1 MAQNPNLAAL
11 SAAGVSVWLDD
22 LSRDRLQTGNLQELI
37 DTMCVVGVTTNPS
50 IFQAALS
57 KGTAYDEQVKELAD
71 RGADVDATVRTVT
84 TDDVRNACEV
94 LAKQYELSDG
104 VDGRVSI
111 EVDPRLAHD
120 TDKTI
125 LQAIELWK
133 IVDRPN
139 LFIKIPATLAGL
151 PAITAVLAEGISV
164 NVTLIF
170 SVERHRAV
178 MDAYLAGLEAAKE
191 GGHDLSKIHS
201 VASFFVSRVDTEVD
215 KRLEKI
221 GSDEAM
227 ALRGQAGV
235 ANARLAYAAYEEV
248 FVGGERYE
256 PLKADG
262 ARVQRPLWASTGV
275 KNPEYSDTLYVTELV
290 APNTV
295 NTMPEKT
302 IDAVADHGVIKG
314 DAVTGTGTAAQEL
327 FDKLTAVGIDLPD
340 VFKVLEDEGVEKFE
354 KSWLELLEAT
364 EGQLD
369 AAKKVSDW
377 RNPLRDKR
385 DKRMPR
391 IPGPCGVVIF
401 GVTGDLARK
410 KLMPAIYDL
419 ANRGLLPANFALIGF
434 ARRDWADEDFGK
446 LVCDAVRTHART
458 PYRQEVWDRLAEGI
472 RFVQGTFDDEK
483 AFQKLAE
490 TLEKLDAERGT
501 GGNHAFYLSIP
512 PKAFQMVCEQ
522 LQKSGLARPQQGRW
536 SRVVIEKPFGHD
548 LQSAEELNGVVNSVF
563 PEESVFRIDH
573 YLGKETVQNILALRF
588 ANELYEPIWNSNF
601 VDHVQITMAEDIG
614 LGGSR
619 VAPGWPRRW
628 CATSTRTRWTSGPT
642 TTSRARSRSS
652 CRRASRTCS

>member
-84 TDDVRNACEV
+84 TDDVRNACDV

-139 LFIKIPATLAGL
+139 VFIKIPATLAGL

-191 GGHDLSKIHS
+191 GGHDISKIHS
-201 VASFFVSRVDTEVD
+201 VASFFVSRVDTEID

-256 PLKADG
+256 PLKSAG

-314 DAVTGTGTAAQEL
+314 DAVTGTGGAAQEL
-327 FDKLTAVGIDLPD
+327 FDKLTAVGIDLHD

-369 AAKKVSDW
+369 AAKK
-377 RNPLRDKR
+377 
-385 DKRMPR
+385 
-391 IPGPCGVVIF
+391 
-401 GVTGDLARK
+401 
-410 KLMPAIYDL
+410 
-419 ANRGLLPANFALIGF
+419 
-434 ARRDWADEDFGK
+434 
-446 LVCDAVRTHART
+446 
-458 PYRQEVWDRLAEGI
+458 
-472 RFVQGTFDDEK
+472 
-483 AFQKLAE
+483 
-490 TLEKLDAERGT
+490 
-501 GGNHAFYLSIP
+501 
-512 PKAFQMVCEQ
+512 
-522 LQKSGLARPQQGRW
+522 
-536 SRVVIEKPFGHD
+536 
-548 LQSAEELNGVVNSVF
+548 
-563 PEESVFRIDH
+563 
-573 YLGKETVQNILALRF
+573 
-588 ANELYEPIWNSNF
+588 
-601 VDHVQITMAEDIG
+601 
-614 LGGSR
+614 
-619 VAPGWPRRW
+619 
-628 CATSTRTRWTSGPT
+628 
-642 TTSRARSRSS
+642 
-652 CRRASRTCS
+652 